1 MKNTFLLAASL
12 LALGACK
19 KTDDAS
25 PTPSPTALLTAKPWR
40 LAAQTTTTTTSS
52 SGVTVSA
59 TFDDFAALPA
69 CGRDNFYKFS
79 ADKTLL
85 VDEGPTRCSTSLPQT
100 TAFTWDFNAD
110 QTQLLVT
117 SPGKTA
123 TAETDDIIELSAS
136 TLHFRTTTTTSSGTT
151 KVQDVTFTS
160 F

>member
-40 LAAQTTTTTTSS
+40 LSAQTTTTTTSS

-85 VDEGPTRCSTSLPQT
+85 VDEGPTRCSTSSPQT

-117 SPGKTA
+117 STGKTN
-123 TAETDDIIELSAS
+123 AETDDIIELSAS
-136 TLHFRTTTTTSSGTT
+136 TLHFRTTTTSSGTT
-151 KVQDVTFTS
+151 KVQDVTFTA